1 MLGLE
6 RSWTFPTW
14 KSCKLNKTPSKL
26 LHKPLGAVSELLE
39 ASAHHNWQ
47 GSLQKKGGREN
58 AGGETRR
65 KVKNYKFALWTV
77 ASGAKGL
84 DYTNHPSLKHLE
96 EQIISYG
103 IRTKHS
109 KRCISSAN
117 KAAGSFQVPVH
128 GGGAGGDRLKDGQGV
143 LWVGSALPPPKERPV
158 PWEQSGPKVLLVEA
172 LLAVNDRSII
182 QVLGDKRERWVVE
195 LEWCVIVASH

>member
-58 AGGETRR
+58 AGGEARR

-128 GGGAGGDRLKDGQGV
+128 GGGGRGGTGWRMDRVSCG
-143 LWVGSALPPPKERPV
+143 W
-158 PWEQSGPKVLLVEA
+158 A
-172 LLAVNDRSII
+172 LLCHPPRKDQFPGSR
-182 QVLGDKRERWVVE
+182 VVPKSS
-195 LEWCVIVASH
+195 W